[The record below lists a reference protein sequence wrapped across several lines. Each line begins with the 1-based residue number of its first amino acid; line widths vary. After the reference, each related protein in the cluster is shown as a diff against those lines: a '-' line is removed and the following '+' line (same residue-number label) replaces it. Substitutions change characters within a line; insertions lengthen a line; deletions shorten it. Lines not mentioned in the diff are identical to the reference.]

1 VTDERSTQWIESMTE
16 AIARCAPGVVAVLA
30 RAGPNLAQ
38 DTDLPTFAG
47 QVILRVAEVACA
59 QGWAAHEFQRKV
71 EAAAME
77 CIAAA
82 PDEMTLL
89 QFDRRHPGDAGV
101 ALVREEVLAALRHLD
116 TLRLQVLALILQ
128 EGLSVTET
136 ALVLG
141 LPEWRVHQ
149 ECAAAVG
156 QIRRQVAAADYAC
169 AG

>member
-1 VTDERSTQWIESMTE
+1 MTE
-16 AIARCAPGVVAVLA
+16 AIARCAPGVVAALA
-30 RAGPNLAQ
+30 RAGPDLAE

-47 QVILRVAEVACA
+47 QVILRVAETACA
-59 QGWAAHEFQRKV
+59 QGWAEHEFQRKV

-77 CIAAA
+77 CIATD
-82 PDEMTLL
+82 PDEMASL
-89 QFDRRHPGDAGV
+89 QPDRQQSADLGAV
-101 ALVREEVLAALRHLD
+101 LVREEVLAALRHLE
-116 TLRLQVLALILQ
+116 TLRLRVLALILQ

-169 AG
+169 AV